1 MLHDSDA
8 VFLIWTDRQF
18 FFNVVKDLV
27 CFIPPLGDC
36 CPQIL
41 SSIPGV
47 SAHAVIS
54 PANLCT
60 N

>member
-8 VFLIWTDRQF
+8 VFGQIGNF
-18 FFNVVKDLV
+18 FFNVVKDLA